1 MNKSILDTMSSSKIR
16 ILEAALKAVLKRGD
30 PATSMA
36 EIAKAAG
43 ISRQALYLQFPDRA
57 SLFLALGR
65 YADEK
70 RGLGP
75 ALERIREAE
84 SGLASLELL
93 LALRARMNPGI
104 WPLHLVAQTLRHHDP
119 AVERAFQDRLKN
131 RLIVCRQIVEKI
143 DRDGLLRPDL
153 SIDQA
158 TDQLWSITS
167 LGTWADLVLTC
178 KWSAETYRT
187 QVLLLLQRALFR

>member
-1 MNKSILDTMSSSKIR
+1 
-16 ILEAALKAVLKRGD
+16 
-30 PATSMA
+30 MA

-57 SLFLALGR
+57 SLFLALAR

-75 ALERIREAE
+75 ALQRIRETE
-84 SGLASLELL
+84 SGLVSLELL

-119 AVERAFQDRLKN
+119 AVERAFGDRLKN
-131 RLIVCRQIVEKI
+131 RRIVCRDIIEKI
-143 DRDGLLRPDL
+143 DRDGQLRPDL
-153 SIDQA
+153 SIEQA

-167 LGTWADLVLTC
+167 MGTWADLVLTC

-187 QVLLLLQRALFR
+187 QLLLLLRHALFK